1 LALSLRI
8 RICFTVIS
16 SAAAMSGPGNK
27 GGLTVV
33 GLILVGTLRTGAA
46 SGRHPKVPCG
56 WNLRVTARWHGS
68 AAGPARGAAV
78 PAWIG

>member
-16 SAAAMSGPGNK
+16 LAAAMSGPGNK

-33 GLILVGTLRTGAA
+33 G
-46 SGRHPKVPCG
+46 
-56 WNLRVTARWHGS
+56 
-68 AAGPARGAAV
+68 
-78 PAWIG
+78 